1 MDMEQIAAALAEHG
15 ESIKNLQGWQKRQNG
30 SLLKIEEK
38 IDRMDEKFNERFNS
52 LYFWLV
58 GLMGGVIASLFL
70 LVTKGG

>member
-1 MDMEQIAAALAEHG
+1 MEQIAAALAEHG

-30 SLLKIEEK
+30 GLLKIEEK

>member
-1 MDMEQIAAALAEHG
+1 MEQIATALAEHG

>member
-1 MDMEQIAAALAEHG
+1 MEQIAAALAEHG